1 MIRDCN
7 VNYVQLVQLLE
18 TRAIYFLNQCDV
30 CQPVLVCIL
39 YGVLIAT
46 NEDNYQVINLV
57 SHTKTIQTTHHTQ
70 MIQRTMDRT
79 ISLTG
84 HSLQINLSD
93 ILEHC
98 TVFIAQSTV
107 G

>member
-1 MIRDCN
+1 MKYFYHKMIRDCN

-18 TRAIYFLNQCDV
+18 TKAIYFLNQCDV

-57 SHTKTIQTTHHTQ
+57 SHTKTIQTTHHTIIFLNSQ
-70 MIQRTMDRT
+70 KQTLKMQ
-79 ISLTG
+79 
-84 HSLQINLSD
+84 HSR
-93 ILEHC
+93 
-98 TVFIAQSTV
+98 
-107 G
+107 

>member
-18 TRAIYFLNQCDV
+18 PAIYFLNQCDV
-30 CQPVLVCIL
+30 CQPARACLCIL

-70 MIQRTMDRT
+70 IFNTM
-79 ISLTG
+79 
-84 HSLQINLSD
+84 HSGY
-93 ILEHC
+93 
-98 TVFIAQSTV
+98 V
-107 G
+107 